1 MHGEESVSDLPPGK
15 RAEIESS
22 RRALEEGTIFGKPF
36 QPRWGSVY
44 WVKWATIVEAFN
56 RVGVEPG
63 TRVLDVGC
71 GMGWTTAFLAEAG
84 YAPVGIDI
92 APASIEAARTLASRW
107 QVAAE
112 FETADME
119 RFDLGQTFG
128 AALVF
133 DALHHSEHPDRVVA
147 CIARHLEPGG
157 WVLFGEPS
165 WLHEISPHARSTHRE
180 LGWTERGIRISR
192 LRGYC
197 RDAGLGEF
205 RRFFEGTR
213 PYERR
218 GREFLWQLVRLAAAN
233 TWVAPQAS
241 IWVAARRAPAA

>member
-22 RRALEEGTIFGKPF
+22 RRALEEGTIYGKPF
-36 QPRWGSVY
+36 RPRWGSQY

-56 RVGVEPG
+56 RVGVAPG
-63 TRVLDVGC
+63 ARVLDVGC

-119 RFDLGQTFG
+119 AFDLGRTFE

-133 DALHHSEHPDRVVA
+133 DALHHSEHPDLVVA

-180 LGWTERGIRISR
+180 LGWTERGIRVSR
-192 LRGYC
+192 LRRYC
-197 RDAGLGEF
+197 RDVGLGEF
-205 RRFFEGTR
+205 RRFYEGTR

-233 TWVAPQAS
+233 TWVAPQTS
-241 IWVAARRAPAA
+241 IWVAARKPPAA